1 MDFAV
6 WLCYIFAAQTL
17 PATLEGLTMAET
29 ATPSLTDAFER
40 AASEAAAVVER
51 VTRDPAAVLAAVERA
66 TKGARTIVVA
76 DSEFLDPA
84 LVAGLR
90 GMPAVIAQPTDD
102 QLATADVGITEAW
115 AAIAR
120 TGTVCVALGGLLR
133 ATTSL
138 LMPLH
143 VALLPAERIVQ
154 RPRDLFDP
162 SRLGG
167 EGLRRNF
174 VCVTGPSA
182 TADMG
187 PLVRGVHGPHRLHIL
202 VLE

>member
-1 MDFAV
+1 MV
-6 WLCYIFAAQTL
+6 
-17 PATLEGLTMAET
+17 ET
-29 ATPSLTDAFER
+29 ATPSLTDVFER

-51 VTRDPAAVLAAVERA
+51 VGRDTRAVLAAVERG
-66 TKGARTIVVA
+66 TKGARSLVVA
-76 DSEFLDPA
+76 DAEFLDA
-84 LVAGLR
+84 GLVAALR
-90 GMPAVIAQPTDD
+90 AMPGVIPQPTDD

-120 TGTVCVALGGLLR
+120 TGTVCVAMGAGLR
-133 ATTSL
+133 AATSL

-143 VALLPAERIVQ
+143 VVLLPAERIVG

-162 SRLGG
+162 DRLDG

-174 VCVTGPSA
+174 VCITGPSA